1 MANAKLICAAIVV
14 VLTIVIGI
22 LAVSFKKVGN
32 IEYGVQYDIHA
43 KQLDDAAKSGGLY
56 IGPPGYRF
64 IKFPSTYIS
73 VDLND
78 RTCVSQDGL
87 RVEFSV
93 TFQYQIM
100 ELDVPEVIEKYR
112 NFDKW
117 ATVVEAA
124 GLSAIHHSCSE
135 FVISDFQNK
144 RAEIQASMQ
153 DNLKLK
159 LEGDGVSKTG
169 VYARAISVQLRN
181 VELPSSYTNA
191 VERKQEAEEDIALAK
206 AQRTQETT
214 KATTQLKTA
223 EKEAQKILDTAENEA
238 TILVQ
243 EATLKAEETLYSF
256 ERETETIVAL
266 KEALALST
274 EGVLSYLTNMM
285 LAEVDTLSVTSG
297 EPARLSRKDL
307 LQQN

>member
-1 MANAKLICAAIVV
+1 MSPKKTLSFIKSPKKTSSLLLFGISIPKL
-14 VLTIVIGI
+14 VLPGCEDI
-22 LAVSFKKVGN
+22 LA
-32 IEYGVQYDIHA
+32 
-43 KQLDDAAKSGGLY
+43 
-56 IGPPGYRF
+56 
-64 IKFPSTYIS
+64 
-73 VDLND
+73 
-78 RTCVSQDGL
+78 
-87 RVEFSV
+87 
-93 TFQYQIM
+93 
-100 ELDVPEVIEKYR
+100 
-112 NFDKW
+112 DK
-117 ATVVEAA
+117 
-124 GLSAIHHSCSE
+124 
-135 FVISDFQNK
+135 
-144 RAEIQASMQ
+144 
-153 DNLKLK
+153 
-159 LEGDGVSKTG
+159 
-169 VYARAISVQLRN
+169 
-181 VELPSSYTNA
+181 
-191 VERKQEAEEDIALAK
+191 EDIALAK

-297 EPARLSRKDL
+297 EPVRLSRKDL